1 MEHLMDRDE
10 SAAGGGA
17 VLPLLTQ
24 TAAFLSIF
32 PDTSASGGPPE
43 FLDR

>member
-17 VLPLLTQ
+17 VLPSLTQ
-24 TAAFLSIF
+24 TAAFLCIF
-32 PDTSASGGPPE
+32 LHTSVSGGPPE